1 MGRRKGSLNKST
13 IAKLATAAQPTLT
26 AAPEHSAGDTAAAT
40 GPEAR
45 PFALMPASSPH
56 IDPPDQ
62 RNPVPTTKA
71 AFVLYAAPGGEKWRI
86 EQGEELLRTFGISV
100 DDLPDWHSAIAP
112 QDKGWRLV
120 RLRFGLAPLLAGPSD
135 AEYLLPLSLEQ
146 IAEKLAMDV
155 TAVHLEIDAVRAFWL
170 RWKTANRSVASG
182 LAAAPGI
189 NEVER
194 ATEAEREA
202 LLKFHGFSDITDPE
216 EKLMAYSR
224 IIDLKNKLEDEEGR
238 TIARRAIRLELRLT
252 RNDAIIAKLEHQA
265 ADPATDAEV
274 ATSLRNDIKGYH
286 DLSKDIG
293 AQHLNLMVKMNAT
306 QEQNPTVQRK
316 VAFVDCIGQLI
327 RGIQEYESRGDNTI
341 IDGVFTAAEIKVQ
354 TRPMSL
360 RPAQYRLDIVMI
372 TREAMKHENL
382 WNPDY
387 EPPAMERSMYRR
399 MRKALRD
406 ALAAMEDDSG
416 AVLEMEEEEGG
427 GSDAVGE
434 APAPMGTTAAPM
446 SGNGASQFAPM
457 GTFPNRSGFGGP
469 RVKPGDEFTTG

>member
-1 MGRRKGSLNKST
+1 MS
-13 IAKLATAAQPTLT
+13 AAAQPALSPATEQ
-26 AAPEHSAGDTAAAT
+26 AAGESPAVL
-40 GPEAR
+40 GPETR

-56 IDPPDQ
+56 IEPPDQ
-62 RNPVPTTKA
+62 RNPVPPIKT
-71 AFVLYAAPGGEKWRI
+71 AFVLYEAPGGEKWRI
-86 EQGEELLRTFGISV
+86 EQGEELLRTFGISAE
-100 DDLPDWHSAIAP
+100 DLPDWHSAIAP
-112 QDKGWRLV
+112 QEKGWRLV
-120 RLRFGLAPLLAGPSD
+120 RLRFGLSPLLAGPSD
-135 AEYLLPLSLEQ
+135 AEYLLPLSLDQ
-146 IAEKLAMDV
+146 IAEKLAMDA

-170 RWKTANRSVASG
+170 RWKTANRKEDNGDQRSVGVIS
-182 LAAAPGI
+182 
-189 NEVER
+189 EVDR

-202 LLKFHGFSDITDPE
+202 LLKAHGFSDITDPE

-265 ADPATDAEV
+265 ADPATDAEA

-406 ALAAMEDDSG
+406 ALTAMEDDSG
-416 AVLEMEEEEGG
+416 AVLEMEEEEVTGG
-427 GSDAVGE
+427 GDAIGDM
-434 APAPMGTTAAPM
+434 PASAGTTATPA
-446 SGNGASQFAPM
+446 SGNGASQFAPLAP
-457 GTFPNRSGFGGP
+457 FASRSGFGGP
-469 RVKPGDEFTTG
+469 RARPGDEFTTG